1 MSNLRVDDITATKN
15 LTSNFQKA
23 KLGTDSL
30 KKDLDL
36 KKSVEVKEPELL
48 DEPILRE
55 NKNRFVLFPI
65 KYNDVS
71 LDHPVPSCHIG
82 RILTSSHDCRSGK
95 CTRKPRPPSG
105 LPRRLI

>member
-1 MSNLRVDDITATKN
+1 MANLTVDDIAATKN
-15 LTSNFQKA
+15 LTSTFQKV
-23 KLGTDSL
+23 KSGTDSL

-36 KKSVEVKEPELL
+36 KKPVEAQEPELL

-71 LDHPVPSCHIG
+71 PNHLAPLYHIG
-82 RILTSSHDCRSGK
+82 RVLICCCDCRSGK
-95 CTRKPRPPSG
+95 CTRKLRPPFG
-105 LPRRLI
+105 LPKKLI

>member
-1 MSNLRVDDITATKN
+1 MANLRVDDIAATKN
-15 LTSNFQKA
+15 LTSTFQKV
-23 KLGTDSL
+23 KTGTDSL

-36 KKSVEVKEPELL
+36 KKPVEAQEPELL

-71 LDHPVPSCHIG
+71 PNHLSIVPHWPHTY
-82 RILTSSHDCRSGK
+82 L
-95 CTRKPRPPSG
+95 
-105 LPRRLI
+105 LL

>member
-15 LTSNFQKA
+15 LTSTFHKV
-23 KLGTDSL
+23 KSGTDSL

-71 LDHPVPSCHIG
+71 PDHPVLSYHIS
-82 RILTSSHDCRSGK
+82 RILTSSHGCRSGK
-95 CTRKPRPPSG
+95 CIRKPRPPSG